1 MEVQVVVKQILPDF
15 SYQSKKD
22 GSMQVRHSF
31 VGETMGQYPRTIKFD
46 VMNEDKWA
54 KMNLRVGVTYT
65 VGFEI
70 DSREWNGKWFTS
82 LNAWKAFE
90 VGGASS
96 SPSSSSSQPQ
106 GGHSYG
112 QSPAPQPQPQQNNS
126 DDVPF

>member
-46 VMNEDKWA
+46 VMNEDKWV
-54 KMNLRVGVTYT
+54 KMNLRVGVTYS

-90 VGGASS
+90 AGANT
-96 SPSSSSSQPQ
+96 PSNQQQQQQSASTASRQPV
-106 GGHSYG
+106 
-112 QSPAPQPQPQQNNS
+112 AQPQQNNS

>member
-31 VGETMGQYPRTIKFD
+31 VGETMGMYPRTIKFD
-46 VMNEDKWA
+46 VMNEDKWV

-90 VGGASS
+90 VGANTPSNQQQQQQQSASS
-96 SPSSSSSQPQ
+96 VSIQP
-106 GGHSYG
+106 
-112 QSPAPQPQPQQNNS
+112 AAQPQQNNS